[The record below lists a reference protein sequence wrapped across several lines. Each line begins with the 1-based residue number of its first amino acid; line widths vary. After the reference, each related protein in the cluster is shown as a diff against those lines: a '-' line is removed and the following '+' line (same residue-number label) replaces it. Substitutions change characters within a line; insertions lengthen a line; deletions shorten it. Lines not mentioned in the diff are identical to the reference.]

1 MLRPRSVRP
10 QLALCGFRIYKKI
23 ELGFSSNC
31 LSDFPLYRFGF
42 HGNKHVPGNCARAP
56 LKRGRGKRLGTYRY
70 LSGISHREAT
80 ADSRKDDKG
89 EPEPRFREIAIRADI
104 ATSPMCHDFE
114 GKQNDFLLS
123 FEIVAK

>member
-1 MLRPRSVRP
+1 MCPAIALAPPLR
-10 QLALCGFRIYKKI
+10 
-23 ELGFSSNC
+23 
-31 LSDFPLYRFGF
+31 
-42 HGNKHVPGNCARAP
+42 
-56 LKRGRGKRLGTYRY
+56 RGRGKRLGTYRY